1 MLKKLRKKEKSSKNV
16 DCKIVITEAV
26 LKCTEKNKELT
37 HFLQK
42 MNLLDGNKEQRGHQ
56 EPSNIKYKNL

>member
-1 MLKKLRKKEKSSKNV
+1 MLKKLRKKEKKSSKNV

-56 EPSNIKYKNL
+56 VPGK

>member
-1 MLKKLRKKEKSSKNV
+1 MLKKLRKKEKSSKNL
-16 DCKIVITEAV
+16 DCKVIITEAV

-42 MNLLDGNKEQRGHQ
+42 MNLLDGNKKQRGHQ
-56 EPSNIKYKNL
+56 EPGK